1 MRLATYNI
9 LHGRSTVDGHV
20 DVERFRAA
28 VQTLDVDV
36 LALQEVDRDQ
46 PRSHRADLTTVAS
59 ESGAAPEHRFVATLR
74 GLPGIWTATSG
85 EQQPE
90 RASYG
95 IALLS
100 RHPVDEW
107 RVIPLPRKGR
117 LTWVR
122 HPGRWLH
129 RPVRDEPRAAV
140 AAVVRGPQ
148 GPLTVVNTHLSWL
161 RGWNDHQLAILLE
174 KIADLPRPL
183 VLMGDLNMLPPHVA
197 KKSGL
202 VPLAVAHTY
211 PVGEPVRQI
220 DHILGDGAVRPLG
233 PARSIDT
240 GLSDHRALVV
250 DVTLDSGGTLDA

>member
-9 LHGRSTVDGHV
+9 LHGRSPADGHV
-20 DVERFRAA
+20 DVGRFTAA
-28 VQTLDVDV
+28 VRDLDADV
-36 LALQEVDRDQ
+36 LALQEVDHEQ
-46 PRSHRADLTTVAS
+46 PRSHRADLTALAAQAAGAS
-59 ESGAAPEHRFVATLR
+59 EHRFVATLQ
-74 GLPGIWTATSG
+74 GLPGIWTAADG
-85 EQQPE
+85 EQQPA

-100 RHPVDEW
+100 RLPVDEW
-107 RVIPLPRKGR
+107 RVIPLPRKAR

-122 HPGRWLH
+122 HPGSWWH

-161 RGWNDHQLAILLE
+161 QGWNARQLSILLDDL
-174 KIADLPRPL
+174 AGLPRPL
-183 VLMGDLNMLPPHVA
+183 VLMGDLNMLPPQAATTGMHA
-197 KKSGL
+197 
-202 VPLAVAHTY
+202 LAVAHTY
-211 PVGEPVRQI
+211 PVEAPVRQI
-220 DHILGDGAVRPLG
+220 DHILGDGAVEATG

-250 DVTLDSGGTLDA
+250 DVSYAT

>member
-9 LHGRSTVDGHV
+9 LHGRSLTDGHV
-20 DVERFRAA
+20 DVARFSAA
-28 VQTLDVDV
+28 VRELDADV

-46 PRSHRADLTTVAS
+46 PRSHRADLTTLAA
-59 ESGAAPEHRFVATLR
+59 EASGAHEHRFVATLQ
-74 GLPGIWTATSG
+74 GLPGIWTSTSG
-85 EQQPE
+85 DQQPD

-95 IALLS
+95 ISLLS
-100 RHPVDEW
+100 RYPVDEW

-122 HPGRWLH
+122 HPGSWWH

-140 AAVVRGPQ
+140 AAVVRGPD

-161 RGWNDHQLAILLE
+161 RGWNTQQLAQLLDA
-174 KIADLPRPL
+174 ISDLPRPL
-183 VLMGDLNMLPPHVA
+183 ALLGDLNMLPPLA
-197 KKSGL
+197 ASSTGMS
-202 VPLAVAHTY
+202 PLAVAHTY

-220 DHILGDGAVRPLG
+220 DHILGDGAVRALG
-233 PARSIDT
+233 PARAVDT

-250 DVTLDSGGTLDA
+250 DVTVAT